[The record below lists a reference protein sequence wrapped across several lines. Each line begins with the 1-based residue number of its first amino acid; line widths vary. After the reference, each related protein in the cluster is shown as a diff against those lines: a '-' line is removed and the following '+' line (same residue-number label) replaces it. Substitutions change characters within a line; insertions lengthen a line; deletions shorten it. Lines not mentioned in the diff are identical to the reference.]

1 MSPKIAIIGAGPA
14 GCMLARL
21 LHLGGIDAVVYEGEA
36 GPNYRSQGGT
46 LDLHTATG
54 LAAVKDAGLWDE
66 FLKHARYDGEY
77 MLVCDKHLNSFFS
90 KGSEPTSEKD
100 MMGQRPEI
108 DRSALRQM
116 LAESLPAGMIRWDAH
131 VKSVSNKAD
140 AASSKGDAAA
150 TAASTAAST
159 TTATIVF
166 ADGSTATGFD
176 LVVGADGAW
185 SKVRAAL
192 SDQQPLFSGMALQE
206 LHIPDAATTAPELT
220 KLVHRGSIFVQ
231 AEGRKAAI
239 QQMGDGSLYVG
250 ICTRRSDT
258 PNVPLVGADGQTR
271 SDNWPETCGYDARDL
286 ASVKEAMLTRPEL
299 LADFDPRL
307 QQCVTLAAGTTTP
320 RSLYLLPVGFRWTHQ
335 PGLTAIGDAA
345 HLMTPFAGEGV
356 NVALDDARKL
366 AAAIISAAHANTD
379 AEVATPCSPQLDAAV
394 LSFENDMFVR
404 SARVA
409 KLTDDL
415 LKAWFYT
422 PGAPESVVASV
433 MSTHVRFHTPTLVAP
448 LASAAVHAYYFLYKK
463 CLKKEVKV

>member
-1 MSPKIAIIGAGPA
+1 MSLKIAIIGAGPA
-14 GCMLARL
+14 GCTLARL
-21 LHLGGIDAVVYEGEA
+21 LHLGGIDAAVYESEA
-36 GPNYRSQGGT
+36 SPNYRSQGGT

-54 LAAVKDAGLWDE
+54 LGALKDAGLWEE

-77 MLVCDKHLNSFFS
+77 MLVCDKKLNSFFS
-90 KGSEPTSEKD
+90 KGNEPTSEKD
-100 MMGQRPEI
+100 FMGQRPEI

-116 LAESLPAGMIRWDAH
+116 LAESLPTGMIRWGAH
-131 VKSVSNKAD
+131 VKTVTKAD
-140 AASSKGDAAA
+140 AAAGSK
-150 TAASTAAST
+150 
-159 TTATIVF
+159 ATITF
-166 ADGSTATGFD
+166 ADGTTATGFD
-176 LVVGADGAW
+176 LIVGADGAW

-231 AEGRKAAI
+231 ADGRKASI
-239 QQMGDGSLYVG
+239 QQMGDGSLHIG

-258 PNVPLVGADGQTR
+258 PNVPLIGPDGKTR
-271 SDNWPETCGYDARDL
+271 SDNWPETCGYDAHDL
-286 ASVKEAMLTRPEL
+286 ASVKEAMLSRPEL
-299 LADFDPRL
+299 LSDFDPRL
-307 QQCVTLAAGTTTP
+307 QQCITYAAGTTTP
-320 RSLYLLPVGFRWTHQ
+320 RSLYMLPVGFRWTHQ

-366 AAAIISAAHANTD
+366 AAAILAANTKAAAPND
-379 AEVATPCSPQLDAAV
+379 NAAQLDAAV
-394 LSFENDMFVR
+394 HAFEKDMYAR
-404 SARVA
+404 SAKVA

-433 MSTHVRFHTPTLVAP
+433 MSTHVRFHTPAIAAP
-448 LASAAVHAYYFLYKK
+448 LASAVVHTYYFLYKR

>member
-14 GCMLARL
+14 GCTLARL
-21 LHLGGIDAVVYEGEA
+21 LHLGGIDAIVYEGEA
-36 GPNYRSQGGT
+36 SPNYRSQGGT

-54 LAAVKDAGLWDE
+54 LGALKDAGLWDE

-77 MLVCDKHLNSFFS
+77 MLVCDKNLNSFFS
-90 KGSEPTSEKD
+90 KGNEPTSEKD
-100 MMGQRPEI
+100 FMGQRPEI

-116 LAESLPAGMIRWDAH
+116 LAESLPEGMIRWGSH
-131 VKSVSNKAD
+131 VKTVAKAGPD
-140 AASSKGDAAA
+140 SETG
-150 TAASTAAST
+150 
-159 TTATIVF
+159 ATITF
-166 ADGSTATGFD
+166 ADGTTASGFD
-176 LVVGADGAW
+176 LIVGADGAW

-206 LHIPDAATTAPELT
+206 LRIPDAATTAPELT

-231 AEGRKAAI
+231 ADGRKASI
-239 QQMGDGSLYVG
+239 QQMGDGSLHIG

-258 PNVPLVGADGQTR
+258 PNVPLLRADGTR
-271 SDNWPETCGYDARDL
+271 SDNWPETCGYNASDL
-286 ASVKEAMLTRPEL
+286 ESVKAAMLSRPEL
-299 LADFDPRL
+299 LSDFDPRL
-307 QQCVTLAAGTTTP
+307 QQCITYAAGKTTP
-320 RSLYLLPVGFRWTHQ
+320 RSLYLLPVGFQWTHQ
-335 PGLTAIGDAA
+335 AGLTTIGDAA

-366 AAAIISAAHANTD
+366 AAAILAVNKVSPANNAA
-379 AEVATPCSPQLDAAV
+379 QLDTAV
-394 LSFENDMFVR
+394 HTFEKEMF
-404 SARVA
+404 ARTAKVA

-433 MSTHVRFHTPTLVAP
+433 MSTHVRFHTPAIVAP
-448 LASAAVHAYYFLYKK
+448 LASAAVHTYYFLYKK